1 MVMRTGDI
9 PMDPK
14 KPCSHTAFWIALSII
29 GAFLFISMI
38 MNMGFMFSLA
48 AKSGTTAHKGGGG
61 EDEFPQLV
69 EKWSFGSGDVKA
81 VRIPIQGALFREAEE
96 GFFRV
101 RYDKIEAILRQIR
114 AAENDDDV
122 KALIVEV
129 SSPGGD
135 ITSADEI
142 YKALMDFKKSD
153 ADRKVVGFVRSMAA
167 SGGYYILAPSDWIV
181 SEPTAILGSI
191 GVIMQTLNWKNFSEK
206 VGITDTTIKSG
217 ANKDLLNP
225 FHDVSSNQVAI
236 LQTMINSMYA
246 RFFSIVQTSR
256 KIDAAKLKPV
266 ADGRIFDADFAL
278 EANFVDQIGYWD
290 DVMTKTA
297 ELLGEKSVKVVRYE
311 VRTSFFETLA
321 SAQTP
326 LSLSRFVELGIPRF
340 LYLWKP

>member
-1 MVMRTGDI
+1 
-9 PMDPK
+9 MDPRR
-14 KPCSHTAFWIALSII
+14 PCSHAPFWIALSIL
-29 GAFLFISMI
+29 GVFLFVSAI

-48 AKSGTTAHKGGGG
+48 AKSGSAPHRGQGG

-81 VRIPIQGALFREAEE
+81 VRIPIHGALFREAEE
-96 GFFRV
+96 GLFRI
-101 RYDKIEAILRQIR
+101 RYDKIEAVIRQIR
-114 AAENDDDV
+114 AAKNDEDV

-142 YKALMDFKKSD
+142 YKALLDFKESD
-153 ADRKVVGFVRSMAA
+153 ADRKVVGFVRDMAA
-167 SGGYYILAPSDWIV
+167 SGGYYILAPADWIV

-191 GVIMQTLNWKNFSEK
+191 GVIMQTLNWKGFSEK
-206 VGITDTTIKSG
+206 IGITDTTIKAG

-236 LQTMINSMYA
+236 LQTMVNSMYD
-246 RFFSIVQTSR
+246 RFFDIVQASR
-256 KIDAAKLKPV
+256 KIDDAKLKSI

-290 DVMTKTA
+290 DAMAKTA
-297 ELLGEKSVKVVRYE
+297 ELVGEKSVKVVRYE
-311 VRTSFFETLA
+311 VKMSFFDTLA
-321 SAQTP
+321 SAQAP